1 MVPNRYCGKSIP
13 PSLTS
18 SDNSL
23 MLTFV
28 ADSDLAYEGFLIN
41 YEAADASAG
50 KKIAL
55 YAWFH
60 LLSSKIVP

>member
-1 MVPNRYCGKSIP
+1 
-13 PSLTS
+13 
-18 SDNSL
+18 

-41 YEAADASAG
+41 YEATDASAG
-50 KKIAL
+50 KKIAF

-60 LLSSKIVP
+60 LLYYKIVP

>member
-1 MVPNRYCGKSIP
+1 
-13 PSLTS
+13 
-18 SDNSL
+18 

-41 YEAADASAG
+41 YEATDASAG
-50 KKIAL
+50 KKIAF

-60 LLSSKIVP
+60 LLYYKIVPWEYFMPKFVLYKERCFYNKV

>member
-1 MVPNRYCGKSIP
+1 
-13 PSLTS
+13 
-18 SDNSL
+18 

-41 YEAADASAG
+41 YETTDASAG

-60 LLSSKIVP
+60 LLSYKIVPWEYVMPKFVLYKERCFYNKA